1 MAALGAAQNLHP
13 NPRRED
19 GRAPMFTVRRETMA
33 ITLHPAAE
41 RLRQTPTDAL
51 IMAHAELAVYSGF
64 LCALDIVRDNPVMS
78 RSLQHPRC
86 PLVETGALALRPP

>member
-1 MAALGAAQNLHP
+1 
-13 NPRRED
+13 
-19 GRAPMFTVRRETMA
+19 MFTVRRETLA

-64 LCALDIVRDNPVMS
+64 LCALDVGEDAPS
-78 RSLQHPRC
+78 
-86 PLVETGALALRPP
+86 